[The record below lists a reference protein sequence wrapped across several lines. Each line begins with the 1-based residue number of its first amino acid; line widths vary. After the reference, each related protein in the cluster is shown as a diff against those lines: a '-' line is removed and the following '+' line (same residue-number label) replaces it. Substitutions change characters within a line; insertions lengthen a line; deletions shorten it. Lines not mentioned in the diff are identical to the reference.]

1 MIRRFIIAMALIGT
15 CHAADGIRSVYG
27 PSPLILR
34 GLETSTLLEW
44 GQNLRQACGRKGC
57 GTSARARETQVRL
70 EREIHRRFEQQ
81 TGSSIR
87 AIGLDDWSSEL
98 ASRSTAER
106 CRLVRSA
113 FVLSL
118 MRDKSPD
125 WRLFTHEKPRK
136 LLVNLGHQERST
148 SIAASSPICPDY
160 FFPESDVLEQAL
172 ERGRRLFRGQPLGR
186 RELEARIR
194 QLESRYLT
202 RGTINRSPA
211 G

>member
-27 PSPLILR
+27 PSPLTLR

-57 GTSARARETQVRL
+57 GASARARETQVRL
-70 EREIHRRFEQQ
+70 EREIHRRFEEQ
-81 TGSSIR
+81 TGR
-87 AIGLDDWSSEL
+87 AITEIGLADWSAEL
-98 ASRSTAER
+98 ASRSTPER

-118 MRDKSPD
+118 MRERNPT

-136 LLVNLGHQERST
+136 LLVDLGHQDR
-148 SIAASSPICPDY
+148 APLRGGASPICPDY

-172 ERGRRLFRGQPLGR
+172 DRGRRLFRGQPLGR
-186 RELEARIR
+186 RELEARVR
-194 QLESRYLT
+194 QLEIRYLT
-202 RGTINRSPA
+202 RGAINRSPA